1 MLGERL
7 ADMGCG
13 VGLHPPGEF
22 YAIKVPVFS
31 FQKLRNVDTQLGPE
45 MKSTGEVL
53 GISRNFKQALYKGL
67 LAAGF
72 TMKHKG
78 SVLFSVRDVDKQELV
93 KIADRFAQLGFD
105 IYATAGTANVL
116 NKNMIATNAVRKI
129 DEPEPNIMTLLES
142 GKIDYVISTCTHGR
156 KPEEAGVRIR
166 RKAVERGIPCLTS
179 IDTAFALIRAIESR
193 ITMKGCELVD
203 LNSI

>member
-1 MLGERL
+1 
-7 ADMGCG
+7 
-13 VGLHPPGEF
+13 
-22 YAIKVPVFS
+22 
-31 FQKLRNVDTQLGPE
+31 

-53 GISRNFKQALYKGL
+53 GISGTLSNTVQGFVSGR
-67 LAAGF
+67 F

-78 SVLFSVRDVDKQELV
+78 SVLFRCAMWTSRARQNCGQVRAARL
-93 KIADRFAQLGFD
+93 D

-166 RKAVERGIPCLTS
+166 RKAVERHPLPY
-179 IDTAFALIRAIESR
+179 ID
-193 ITMKGCELVD
+193 
-203 LNSI
+203 